1 MPIDAYLN
9 GTNIALVILAVVI
22 GVLVVKG
29 IKIVP
34 QGEEWTVERFGR
46 YVRTLPPGLGLINP
60 LFSRVGR
67 RINMMET
74 VLDIPEQDVI
84 TRDNA
89 SVKVD
94 AIVFYQV
101 VDARRAAY
109 EVRDL
114 ERALVNLALTNIRS
128 VLGSTD
134 LDEAL
139 SSRDEMNRKILHT
152 MDEATDPWGTK
163 ITRVEIRDISP
174 PQDLVAAMAAQM
186 KAEREKRAAILEA
199 QGYRQSQIERA
210 EGDKQSK
217 ILQAEG
223 DLEAARREAEARE
236 RLALAEANATDSVA
250 AAINRGGHDAVNYF
264 VALKYTEALSDFAQ
278 SPNQKTVFLPL
289 EATSLLG
296 SIGGI
301 RELLKELGP
310 NSGADGG
317 GAASRPAPRRSVPSA
332 GPSSA
337 PSTAPSRAPSAAPV
351 SPPAPRRQAPRP
363 DDEGRP

>member
-1 MPIDAYLN
+1 MPIDAFLN
-9 GTNIALVILAVVI
+9 GTNVALVFLAVVI

-60 LFSRVGR
+60 LFSRTGR

-74 VLDIPEQDVI
+74 LLDIPEQDVI

-114 ERALVNLALTNIRS
+114 DRALTNLALTNIRS
-128 VLGSTD
+128 VLGNTD
-134 LDEAL
+134 LDAAL

-174 PQDLVAAMAAQM
+174 PQDLLDAMGAQM
-186 KAEREKRAAILEA
+186 KAEREKRALVLEA

-210 EGDKQSK
+210 EGDKQAK

-223 DLEAARREAEARE
+223 DLEAAKREAEARE
-236 RLALAEANATDSVA
+236 RLALAEANATESVA
-250 AAINRGGHDAVNYF
+250 LAINKGGHDAVNYF
-264 VALKYTEALSDFAQ
+264 VALKYTEALSEFAR

-289 EATSLLG
+289 EATALLG

-301 RELLKELGP
+301 KELLRELGP
-310 NSGADGG
+310 SPDGSQPLG
-317 GAASRPAPRRSVPSA
+317 PSRQQTAQRRSSVPASPPTMSPPSA
-332 GPSSA
+332 
-337 PSTAPSRAPSAAPV
+337 
-351 SPPAPRRQAPRP
+351 RRVTPRP
-363 DDEGRP
+363 DEEGR

>member
-9 GTNIALVILAVVI
+9 GTNIALVVLAVVI

-46 YVRTLPPGLGLINP
+46 YVRTLSPGLGLINP

-109 EVRDL
+109 EVRELDRSL
-114 ERALVNLALTNIRS
+114 TNLALTNIRS

-174 PQDLVAAMAAQM
+174 PQDLLDAMGAQM
-186 KAEREKRAAILEA
+186 KAEREKRALVLDA

-210 EGDKQSK
+210 EGDKQAK

-223 DLEAARREAEARE
+223 DLEAAKREAEARE
-236 RLALAEANATDSVA
+236 RLALAEANATESVA
-250 AAINRGGHDAVNYF
+250 LAINKGGHDAVNYF

-289 EATSLLG
+289 EATGILG
-296 SIGGI
+296 AIGGI
-301 RELLKELGP
+301 RELLSELGP
-310 NSGADGG
+310 TGGNGG
-317 GAASRPAPRRSVPSA
+317 GGGGGTSAGARAANRRSVPSGGA
-332 GPSSA
+332 A
-337 PSTAPSRAPSAAPV
+337 APSAAVAPA
-351 SPPAPRRQAPRP
+351 SPPPAPRRPAPGS
-363 DDEGRP
+363 DKG

>member
-1 MPIDAYLN
+1 MRAPHTRKQRLHYQLN
-9 GTNIALVILAVVI
+9 KPRMCTLQSTAS
-22 GVLVVKG
+22 VLTRRNELLEVN
-29 IKIVP
+29 
-34 QGEEWTVERFGR
+34 
-46 YVRTLPPGLGLINP
+46 TLPPGLGLINP
-60 LFSRVGR
+60 LFSRTGR

-74 VLDIPEQDVI
+74 LLDIPEQDVI

-114 ERALVNLALTNIRS
+114 VRALVNLALTNIRS
-128 VLGSTD
+128 VLGNTD

-139 SSRDEMNRKILHT
+139 SSREEMNRKILHS

-174 PQDLVAAMAAQM
+174 PQDLLDAMGAQM
-186 KAEREKRAAILEA
+186 KAEREKRALVLEA

-236 RLALAEANATDSVA
+236 RLALAEANATESVA
-250 AAINRGGHDAVNYF
+250 LAINKGGREAVNYF
-264 VALKYTEALSDFAQ
+264 VALKYTEALAEFAR

-301 RELLKELGP
+301 KELLKELGP
-310 NSGADGG
+310 APDGG
-317 GAASRPAPRRSVPSA
+317 GAGRRPAGDRPAAGAAAAARRAVP
-332 GPSSA
+332 P
-337 PSTAPSRAPSAAPV
+337 
-351 SPPAPRRQAPRP
+351 SPPAPAARRPW
-363 DDEGRP
+363 EGEGEPPEEDRRK

>member
-1 MPIDAYLN
+1 MPIDAYLD
-9 GTNIALVILAVVI
+9 GSNIALVILAVVI

-67 RINMMET
+67 RLNMMET
-74 VLDIPEQDVI
+74 VLDVPQQDVI

-109 EVRDL
+109 EVRNL
-114 ERALVNLALTNIRS
+114 ELSLVNLALTNIRS

-174 PQDLVAAMAAQM
+174 PQDLIDAMAAQM
-186 KAEREKRAAILEA
+186 KAEREKRALILEA

-236 RLALAEANATDSVA
+236 RLALAEANATESVA
-250 AAINRGGHDAVNYF
+250 KAINKGGHDAVNYF
-264 VALKYTEALSDFAQ
+264 VALKYTEALADFAQ

-301 RELLKELGP
+301 RELLRELGP
-310 NSGADGG
+310 NGPAGGTG
-317 GAASRPAPRRSVPSA
+317 GAPMSGSPSGGAPSGGSRPSSRASVPSSRA
-332 GPSSA
+332 A
-337 PSTAPSRAPSAAPV
+337 PSTSSAGMPP
-351 SPPAPRRQAPRP
+351 SPPRSSR
-363 DDEGRP
+363 DS

>member
-1 MPIDAYLN
+1 MPIDAFLN
-9 GTNIALVILAVVI
+9 GTNIALVVLAVAI

-34 QGEEWTVERFGR
+34 QGQEWTVERFGR

-67 RINMMET
+67 RINMMEN
-74 VLDIPEQDVI
+74 VLDVPEQDVI

-89 SVKVD
+89 SVTVD

-109 EVRDL
+109 EVREL
-114 ERALVNLALTNIRS
+114 ERALTNLALTNIRS
-128 VLGSTD
+128 VLGNTD
-134 LDEAL
+134 LDQAL
-139 SSRDEMNRKILHT
+139 SSREDMNRKILHT

-163 ITRVEIRDISP
+163 ITRVEIKDISP
-174 PQDLVAAMAAQM
+174 PQDLLDAMGAQM
-186 KAEREKRAAILEA
+186 KAEREKRALILEA

-217 ILQAEG
+217 ILKAEG
-223 DLEAARREAEARE
+223 DLEAARRAAEARE
-236 RLALAEANATDSVA
+236 RLAEAEANATESVA
-250 AAINRGGHDAVNYF
+250 KAINRGGRDAVNYF
-264 VALKYTEALSDFAQ
+264 VAQKYTEALAEFAR
-278 SPNQKTVFLPL
+278 SSNQKTVFLPL

-301 RELLKELGP
+301 RELLSELGP
-310 NSGADGG
+310 GPQSGG
-317 GAASRPAPRRSVPSA
+317 GGSGGARPAPPRRGSTPSM
-332 GPSSA
+332 P
-337 PSTAPSRAPSAAPV
+337 
-351 SPPAPRRQAPRP
+351 PPAPPRS
-363 DDEGRP
+363 

>member
-1 MPIDAYLN
+1 MPIDAFLT
-9 GTNIALVILAVVI
+9 GTNIALVVLAVAI

-34 QGEEWTVERFGR
+34 QGQEWTVERFGR

-60 LFSRVGR
+60 LFSKVGR
-67 RINMMET
+67 RINMMEN
-74 VLDIPEQDVI
+74 VLDVPEQDVI

-89 SVKVD
+89 SVTVD

-109 EVRDL
+109 EVREL
-114 ERALVNLALTNIRS
+114 ERALTNLALTNIRS
-128 VLGSTD
+128 VLGNTD

-139 SSRDEMNRKILHT
+139 SSREDMNRKILHT

-163 ITRVEIRDISP
+163 ITRVEIKDISP
-174 PQDLVAAMAAQM
+174 PQDLLDAMGAQM
-186 KAEREKRAAILEA
+186 KAEREKRALILEA

-217 ILQAEG
+217 ILKAEG

-236 RLALAEANATDSVA
+236 RLAEAEANATESVA
-250 AAINRGGHDAVNYF
+250 KAINKGGRDAVNYF
-264 VALKYTEALSDFAQ
+264 VAQKYTEALAEFAR
-278 SPNQKTVFLPL
+278 SSNQKTVFLPL
-289 EATSLLG
+289 EASSLLG

-301 RELLKELGP
+301 RELLSELGP
-310 NSGADGG
+310 DSGGSGAGGSG
-317 GAASRPAPRRSVPSA
+317 GARPAARR
-332 GPSSA
+332 GSA
-337 PSTAPSRAPSAAPV
+337 PTI
-351 SPPAPRRQAPRP
+351 SPPATPPRS
-363 DDEGRP
+363 

>member
-1 MPIDAYLN
+1 MPIDAFLN
-9 GTNIALVILAVVI
+9 GTNVALVVLAVVI
-22 GVLVVKG
+22 GVLVVQG
-29 IKIVP
+29 VKIVP

-46 YVRTLPPGLGLINP
+46 YVRTLPPGLSLINP
-60 LFSRVGR
+60 LFSRIGR

-74 VLDIPEQDVI
+74 LLDIPEQDVI

-94 AIVFYQV
+94 AIIFYQV

-114 ERALVNLALTNIRS
+114 DRALINLALTNIRS

-134 LDEAL
+134 LDQAL
-139 SSRDEMNRKILHT
+139 SSRDEMNRQILHT

-174 PQDLVAAMAAQM
+174 PQDLLDAMGAQM
-186 KAEREKRAAILEA
+186 KAEREKRALILEA

-223 DLEAARREAEARE
+223 DLAAAQLEAEARE
-236 RLALAEANATDSVA
+236 RLALAEANATETVA
-250 AAINRGGHDAVNYF
+250 RAIGERGRDAIQYF
-264 VALKYTEALSDFAQ
+264 IALKYTEALAEFAR
-278 SPNQKTVFLPL
+278 SENQKTVFLPL
-289 EATSLLG
+289 EATGLLG

-310 NSGADGG
+310 SDGPAPAGG
-317 GAASRPAPRRSVPSA
+317 GSGGSTGRAARGPRA
-332 GPSSA
+332 
-337 PSTAPSRAPSAAPV
+337 
-351 SPPAPRRQAPRP
+351 
-363 DDEGRP
+363 